1 MGSVQLGWR
10 SEPGEFVELEWVH
23 QGNYYLNP
31 ENSSEYSGHNLLNL
45 RTGIRLSERL
55 NIGVRVS
62 NLTDE
67 DYAERA
73 DFGFG
78 SYRYFVGEPRAVYAT
93 VQYNY

>member
-1 MGSVQLGWR
+1 MYI
-10 SEPGEFVELEWVH
+10 VH
-23 QGNYYLNP
+23 GGNCYINS

-55 NIGVRVS
+55 DIGIRVS

-67 DYAERA
+67 DYAERD

-78 SYRYFVGEPRAVYAT
+78 SYRYFVGEPRTVYAT
-93 VQYNY
+93 VQYQY